1 MELILWLINEL
12 HVSRKQAEGAAG
24 ALLQLAQ
31 ARMDRKQ
38 FTTVADT
45 LPAISDIIGK
55 SPRFKVAEKPRL
67 TESLSRA
74 LGGLGGLKPL
84 AEPFAKLGLDK
95 TSIRPFAQALS
106 QYINQRGHSEAV
118 TLLQQVWR

>member
-12 HVSRKQAEGAAG
+12 NVSRKQAEGAAG

-31 ARMDRKQ
+31 ARLEQKQ

-55 SPRFKVAEKPRL
+55 SPKFDVAEKPRIS
-67 TESLSRA
+67 ESLSRA

-84 AEPFAKLGLDK
+84 AEPFGKLGLEK
-95 TSIRPFAQALS
+95 TTIRPFAEALNR
-106 QYINQRGHSEAV
+106 YIGERNNPAAV
-118 TLLQQVWR
+118 ALLQQVWR